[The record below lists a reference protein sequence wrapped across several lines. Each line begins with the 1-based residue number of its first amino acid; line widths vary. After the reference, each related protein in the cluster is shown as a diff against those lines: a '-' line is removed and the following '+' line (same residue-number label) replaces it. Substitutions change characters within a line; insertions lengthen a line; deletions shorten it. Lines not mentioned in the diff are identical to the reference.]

1 MKKIR
6 RKKIMKDKKQDNRIS
21 LFYIT
26 ERLSELTKIKSD
38 KELRIKLDKFK
49 LECVHNL
56 GINALHNYNN

>member
-1 MKKIR
+1 
-6 RKKIMKDKKQDNRIS
+6 MKDKKQDNRIC

-26 ERLSELTKIKSD
+26 ERLSELTKIKSN